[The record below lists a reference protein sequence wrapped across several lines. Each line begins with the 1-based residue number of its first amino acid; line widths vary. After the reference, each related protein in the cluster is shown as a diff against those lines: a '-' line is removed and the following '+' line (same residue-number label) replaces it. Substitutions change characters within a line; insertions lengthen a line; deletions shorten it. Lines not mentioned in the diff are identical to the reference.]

1 MHIIIGL
8 GNPGSRYEDTWHNL
22 GFASVD
28 AFAEKF
34 GFTFKAGK
42 GKYFAASGFIN
53 SEKVILVKPTTYMNL
68 SGIAVAEVL
77 NYFEAEPKDII
88 VVFDDINIPFGT
100 LRLRKSGTAGGH
112 NGIKSIINSLDT
124 PEFPRLRIGFRT
136 DQIDSILNKNPDVL
150 PDLVL
155 SKIPSVLKEDVRTM
169 ADKSVDA
176 LHFCLTDGMERAM
189 NKFNTA
195 ED

>member
-1 MHIIIGL
+1 VHIIIGL

>member
-1 MHIIIGL
+1 VQIIIGL

-22 GFASVD
+22 GFAAVD

-34 GFTFKAGK
+34 GFIFKAGK

-124 PEFPRLRIGFRT
+124 IEFPRLRIGFRT

-155 SKIPSVLKEDVRTM
+155 SKIPSALKDDVRAM
-169 ADKSVDA
+169 AEKSADA
-176 LHFCLTDGMERAM
+176 LQFCLSDGMERAM

>member
-1 MHIIIGL
+1 MQIIIGL

-22 GFASVD
+22 GFAAVD

-34 GFTFKAGK
+34 GFIFKAGK

-124 PEFPRLRIGFRT
+124 IEFPRLRIGFRT

-155 SKIPSVLKEDVRTM
+155 SKIPSALKDDVRAM
-169 ADKSVDA
+169 AEKSADA
-176 LHFCLTDGMERAM
+176 LQFCLSDGMERAM

>member
-88 VVFDDINIPFGT
+88 AVFDDINIPFGT

-124 PEFPRLRIGFRT
+124 IEFPRLRIGFRT

-155 SKIPSVLKEDVRTM
+155 SKIPSALKEDVRAM
-169 ADKSVDA
+169 ADKSADA

>member
-1 MHIIIGL
+1 MQIIIGL

-28 AFAEKF
+28 AFAEKY

-68 SGIAVAEVL
+68 SGIAVAEIL
-77 NYFEAEPKDII
+77 NYFESEPKDII

-100 LRLRKSGTAGGH
+100 LRLRKSGSAGGH

-124 PEFPRLRIGFRT
+124 IEFPRLRIGFRT
-136 DQIDSILNKNPDVL
+136 NQIDSILNKNPDVL

-155 SKIPSVLKEDVRTM
+155 SSIPSVLKKDVRSTVER
-169 ADKSVDA
+169 SIDA
-176 LHFCLTDGMERAM
+176 LYSCITEGIDRAM
-189 NKFNTA
+189 NRYNSV

>member
-1 MHIIIGL
+1 MQIIIGL

-22 GFASVD
+22 GFAAVD

-42 GKYFAASGFIN
+42 GKYFTASGFIN
-53 SEKVILVKPTTYMNL
+53 SQKVILVKPTTYMNL

-77 NYFEAEPKDII
+77 NYFETEAKDII

-100 LRLRKSGTAGGH
+100 LRIRKSGTAGGH
-112 NGIKSIINSLDT
+112 NGIKSVINSLDT
-124 PEFPRLRIGFRT
+124 VEFPRLRMGFRT
-136 DQIDSILNKNPDVL
+136 DQIDSILDKNPDVL

-155 SKIPSVLKEDVRTM
+155 SKIPSVLKEDVSAMT
-169 ADKSVDA
+169 DKSVDA

>member
-1 MHIIIGL
+1 VQIIIGL

-22 GFASVD
+22 GFAAVD

-42 GKYFAASGFIN
+42 GKYFTASGFIN
-53 SEKVILVKPTTYMNL
+53 SQKVILVKPTTYMNL

-77 NYFEAEPKDII
+77 NYFEAEAKDII

-100 LRLRKSGTAGGH
+100 LRIRKSGTAGGH
-112 NGIKSIINSLDT
+112 NGIKSVINSLDT
-124 PEFPRLRIGFRT
+124 VEFPRLRMGFRT
-136 DQIDSILNKNPDVL
+136 DQIDSILDKNPDVL

-155 SKIPSVLKEDVRTM
+155 SKIPSVLKEDVCAMT
-169 ADKSVDA
+169 DKSVDA

>member
-1 MHIIIGL
+1 MQIIIGL

-22 GFASVD
+22 GFAAVD

-42 GKYFAASGFIN
+42 GKYFTASGFIN
-53 SEKVILVKPTTYMNL
+53 SQKVILVKPTTYMNL

-77 NYFEAEPKDII
+77 NYFEAEAKDII

-100 LRLRKSGTAGGH
+100 LRIRKSGTAGGH
-112 NGIKSIINSLDT
+112 NGIKSVINSLDT
-124 PEFPRLRIGFRT
+124 VEFPRLRMGFRT
-136 DQIDSILNKNPDVL
+136 DQIDSILDKNPDVL

-155 SKIPSVLKEDVRTM
+155 SKIPSVLKEDVCAMT
-169 ADKSVDA
+169 DKSVDA